1 MNSLHILLAIGF
13 IALVYFG
20 RDQQLRA
27 RRYQRESERVRR
39 AYVRLD
45 NDYQSLWNAHEIALE
60 DCQAMTDA
68 LMANVAQRHPA
79 TRHLTVVR
87 EG

>member
-1 MNSLHILLAIGF
+1 MNSLHILLTLGF

-27 RRYQRESERVRR
+27 RRYQRESERVQR
-39 AYVRLD
+39 AYAKLD
-45 NDYQSLWNAHEIALE
+45 NDYQSLWDAHEVALE

-68 LMANVAQRHPA
+68 LVASMAERHPA

>member
-13 IALVYFG
+13 IALVYYG

-39 AYVRLD
+39 AYARLD
-45 NDYQSLWNAHEIALE
+45 NDYQSLWSAHEVALE